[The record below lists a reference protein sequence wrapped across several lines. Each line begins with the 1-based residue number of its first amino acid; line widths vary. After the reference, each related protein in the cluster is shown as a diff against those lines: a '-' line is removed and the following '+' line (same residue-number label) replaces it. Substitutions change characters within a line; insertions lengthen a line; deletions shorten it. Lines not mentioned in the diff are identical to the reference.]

1 MQVMDDGIVISKND
15 KLADIA
21 LLAKS
26 EKYQSIMSQVRAA
39 LSEEDSAKADDRS
52 TVAGQGGPLLHAED
66 DPTYK

>member
-1 MQVMDDGIVISKND
+1 MQAMEEDVVIEKND

-21 LLAKS
+21 HLANS

-39 LSEEDSAKADDRS
+39 LSDEDTARAEG
-52 TVAGQGGPLLHAED
+52 TAGGPLLHAED

>member
-26 EKYQSIMSQVRAA
+26 EKYQSIMSQVRAG
-39 LSEEDSAKADDRS
+39 LCQS
-52 TVAGQGGPLLHAED
+52 
-66 DPTYK
+66 